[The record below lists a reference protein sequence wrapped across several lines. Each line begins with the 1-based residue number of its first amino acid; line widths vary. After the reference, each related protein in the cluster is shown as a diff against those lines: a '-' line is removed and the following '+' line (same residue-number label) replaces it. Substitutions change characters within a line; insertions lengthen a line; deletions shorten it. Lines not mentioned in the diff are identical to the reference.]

1 MLNSRFP
8 FVVLQRKRPVGPI
21 VVPSCRSTELNA
33 LACGFAAG
41 LMLFL
46 ALAF

>member
-1 MLNSRFP
+1 MEPQQDLHMP
-8 FVVLQRKRPVGPI
+8 FDKFD
-21 VVPSCRSTELNA
+21 A

-46 ALAF
+46 ALVF